1 MRLSHQAVEEVK
13 LKGERSEKFL
23 QVENFFCMG
32 NRSRLQ
38 PTLFSIYR
46 LAPHTREGEKFS
58 QSLTPRHLGTRS
70 IRVSTFVSY
79 YVIVLMSLLC
89 VIRHFVLDGWIA
101 NLLCIVVVESEC
113 ILIIRQL
120 SFR

>member
-32 NRSRLQ
+32 NRSWLQ

-70 IRVSTFVSY
+70 IRGIYF
-79 YVIVLMSLLC
+79 C
-89 VIRHFVLDGWIA
+89 VILRNRVDVFALCDTS
-101 NLLCIVVVESEC
+101 LCIRWMDS
-113 ILIIRQL
+113 
-120 SFR
+120 

>member
-1 MRLSHQAVEEVK
+1 MKSFYK
-13 LKGERSEKFL
+13 LKISFVWETEAGCNRLFFPFIGWRHTHEK
-23 QVENFFCMG
+23 EKNFHSHSHPDTSVG
-32 NRSRLQ
+32 AA
-38 PTLFSIYR
+38 Y
-46 LAPHTREGEKFS
+46 G
-58 QSLTPRHLGTRS
+58 
-70 IRVSTFVSY
+70 VSTFVSY

-101 NLLCIVVVESEC
+101 NLLCLVVVESEC